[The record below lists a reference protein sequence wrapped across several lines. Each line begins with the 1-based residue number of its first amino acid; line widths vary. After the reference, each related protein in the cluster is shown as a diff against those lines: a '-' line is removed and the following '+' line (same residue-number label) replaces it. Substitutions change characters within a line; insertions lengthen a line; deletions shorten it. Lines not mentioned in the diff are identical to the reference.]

1 MKKTIAFLAAGL
13 CAGTLLAGKDNV
25 FVTFSSDHDTYSDG
39 EPVRDGEYYAFV
51 WTPKNET
58 FAGFNADRTAAGNS
72 KVAIAAPIAENGH
85 CPRVQFQIDEDVVKN
100 EYPGGTWGVY
110 LLDTRKYETEKVTVS
125 LPGGETVVQD
135 RVLLDENGKKRVIAG
150 VHGDVQGYGK
160 VNGTFTK
167 QFGSVSG
174 GDVNVDQLPA
184 GINQPRITDIKTEGD
199 FVYLT
204 LEGTSPAIPY
214 GMTSGTTPG
223 NLKPTGDQ
231 PVLGGA
237 DGKTIFVTKKPEGNA
252 AFFK

>member
-39 EPVRDGEYYAFV
+39 EPVRDGETYAFV
-51 WTPKNET
+51 WTPEGEA
-58 FAGFNADRTAAGNS
+58 FAGFNSDGTAAGGS
-72 KVAIAAPIAENGH
+72 KVAIKAPVAEGGH
-85 CPRVQFQIDEDVVKN
+85 CPRVQFQVDEGVVRK

-110 LLDTRKYETEKVTVS
+110 LLDTRKYQTQDVTVA
-125 LPGGETVVQD
+125 LPDGTEVIQKQVV
-135 RVLLDENGKKRVIAG
+135 LDADGRKAVTG
-150 VHGDVQGYGK
+150 VGGDVQGYGK

-167 QFGSVSG
+167 QFGSAEG
-174 GDVNVDQLPA
+174 GAVNVNKLPA
-184 GINQPRITDIKTEGD
+184 GVGRPTITDIRTDEK

-204 LEGTSPAIPY
+204 LEGTSPSIPY

-223 NLKPTGDQ
+223 NLKPTGDR

-237 DGKTIFVTKKPEGNA
+237 NGKTIFVTKKPAGNS
-252 AFFK
+252 AFFR